1 MDDWM
6 IDRTEVALWYKRKQE
21 LENPNTAGNQPL
33 SCDLACGQTQ
43 LCCCQFKT
51 VMMSNLK

>member
-6 IDRTEVALWYKRKQE
+6 IDQTEVALWYKQE
-21 LENPNTAGNQPL
+21 LEKPNTAGNQPL